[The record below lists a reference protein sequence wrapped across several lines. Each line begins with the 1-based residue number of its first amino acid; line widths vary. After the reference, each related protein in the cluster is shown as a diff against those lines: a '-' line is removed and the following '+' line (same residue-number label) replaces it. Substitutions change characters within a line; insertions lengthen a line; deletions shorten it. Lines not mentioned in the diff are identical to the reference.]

1 MWLPLQQGDA
11 LAACDLTSSLVP
23 LPPPHSVS
31 QAALCSLN
39 YSRRREKKVIGGMLL
54 DIFSFTWLWICF
66 INVRNHIILFH
77 SVIVQRKTE
86 SLGALINYIEPH
98 LVTLFVL
105 NVTAV
110 CEAIT
115 DSGELQ
121 SFLNQRWQ
129 MIENGAIHT
138 VCLYLYF
145 SFLLPLISLPSLT
158 CSHSQTHSLPPSCW
172 FMVTVKGHERLA

>member
-1 MWLPLQQGDA
+1 MPWLLVTSLPHLCHFLLLILSLKQHYVHWIIVEEEKRSNRGHA
-11 LAACDLTSSLVP
+11 LRYILIYLTLNLFYQCEEPYNLISQCDCP
-23 LPPPHSVS
+23 KKDWEF
-31 QAALCSLN
+31 
-39 YSRRREKKVIGGMLL
+39 EKKL
-54 DIFSFTWLWICF
+54 
-66 INVRNHIILFH
+66 
-77 SVIVQRKTE
+77 